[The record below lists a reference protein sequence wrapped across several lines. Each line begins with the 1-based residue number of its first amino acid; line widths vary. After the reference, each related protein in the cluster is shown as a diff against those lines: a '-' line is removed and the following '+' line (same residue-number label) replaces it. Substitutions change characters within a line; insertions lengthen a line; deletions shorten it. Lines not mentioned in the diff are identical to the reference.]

1 MSALREQAKNS
12 PRFTPPRL
20 TSLYS
25 EEDKR
30 HFQFSPQASQPPKVP
45 TPRADL
51 SSAWAEV
58 DNLVAK
64 ARHSIQEHTSDFQE
78 LLHATE
84 QITTA
89 YQLKDLANRVM
100 IDTLRNLH
108 CNNLVK
114 KKATE
119 LAEILHDQH
128 VKEVQRT
135 ECWSENVLD
144 VLENVIKTHQTTSQL
159 LLEDY
164 ERAKQ
169 ELDEFTSKHPDVDL
183 SETSIYNTD
192 EEASDST
199 VSSTRSGG
207 SLSSSKKSSLFTL
220 FSRTTSSRADLL
232 REGSRLSMQHAQKRA
247 DFVEAV
253 HILEN
258 KSSNLITKELNTLT
272 SLYRDVL
279 LYVEPEP
286 FQAL

>member
-12 PRFTPPRL
+12 PRRKEVIHSDFFC
-20 TSLYS
+20 
-25 EEDKR
+25 K
-30 HFQFSPQASQPPKVP
+30 QIMFSPQASKPPS
-45 TPRADL
+45 TPHDAWEEIDL
-51 SSAWAEV
+51 
-58 DNLVAK
+58 LVAK
-64 ARHSIQEHTSDFQE
+64 ARRSIKQHTSDFQE

-84 QITTA
+84 QIATA
-89 YQLKDLANRVM
+89 HQLKDLANRVM

-108 CNNLVK
+108 CNNSVK

-128 VKEVQRT
+128 VKEIQRT
-135 ECWSENVLD
+135 ECWSDNVLD
-144 VLENVIKTHQTTSQL
+144 VLENVINTHQTTSQL

-169 ELDEFTSKHPDVDL
+169 ELDEFTAKYPDIEV
-183 SETSIYNTD
+183 SESIYTTD

-207 SLSSSKKSSLFTL
+207 SLSSSIKTQSLFNL
-220 FSRTTSSRADLL
+220 FSRTTSNTVELQ
-232 REGSRLSMQHAQKRA
+232 REGSRLSLQHSQKRS
-247 DFVEAV
+247 DFVNAV
-253 HILEN
+253 LILEN

-272 SLYRDVL
+272 SLYRDVM

-286 FQAL
+286 WQAL